1 MSLDGMEPAAILMGR
16 NAKHR
21 STATAMTD
29 KANTVEPPVA
39 STNNA
44 PISPHLFEHA
54 VEQADLAVSITDTR
68 ANILYV
74 NPAFTRVTGYS
85 LEEALGKNESML
97 SHKTTP
103 ASVYQ
108 QLWGHIT
115 SGKSWSGRLVNR
127 RKDGSQY
134 LAELVITPVTDDQGR
149 LTNYLGLHRD
159 VTDLHRLESE
169 VRNQKALIESV
180 VDSAPLALALLDGE
194 DSVVLDNHEY
204 KKLMADLNMAE
215 PASVILDAV
224 RADLGRGMGLP
235 REGGHAFLDREVR
248 IDQPG
253 WHTPR
258 WFSCSGIWVRRDDAD
273 AHSFFGGQGSIL
285 LLLVVSEI
293 TARRAQQEKAR
304 MAALKAMLAEQSRVN
319 ELRETLS
326 AAVFQLEGPINVM
339 SSVLGTIERRGNSLP
354 AGDALAEAL
363 HAAREAVET
372 LRGAIPGQPP
382 EVPMAVNLNEAL
394 RDVLD
399 LVTGRLLSA
408 GIGVSWRP
416 QAVLPALNG
425 YPNRL
430 RAMFSALVEN
440 AIEAMNTKGWQEREL
455 VLATR
460 GLGDAIEVLIEDSGP
475 GIPPE
480 LRLRVFEP
488 FFTTKKG
495 WGQHPGTGLAIAQ
508 QVALDHGGS
517 IEIDPAETGGCRVR
531 VLLPLV
537 GARGERS

>member
-1 MSLDGMEPAAILMGR
+1 MTRKDKPASPAAADPSGVGIL
-16 NAKHR
+16 
-21 STATAMTD
+21 
-29 KANTVEPPVA
+29 
-39 STNNA
+39 
-44 PISPHLFEHA
+44 PHVFQHA
-54 VEQADLAVSITDTR
+54 VEQADLAVSITDTQ

-85 LEEALGKNESML
+85 QAEAGGKNESML

-103 ASVYQ
+103 PAVYRE
-108 QLWGHIT
+108 LWGRIT
-115 SGKSWSGRLVNR
+115 GGQPWSGRLVNR
-127 RKDGSQY
+127 RKDGSRY
-134 LAELVITPVTDDQGR
+134 LAELTITPVHDAEGR
-149 LTNYLGLHRD
+149 VTNYLGLHRD
-159 VTDLHRLESE
+159 VTELHRLESE

-204 KKLMADLNMAE
+204 KKLMADLGMAE
-215 PASVILDAV
+215 PATVILDAV
-224 RADLGRGMGLP
+224 RADLGHGMGVP
-235 REGGHAFLDREVR
+235 REGGHAFLDREIR

-253 WHTPR
+253 WRTPR
-258 WFSCSGIWVRRDDAD
+258 WFSCSGIWVRRDDGDAD
-273 AHSFFGGQGSIL
+273 SFFGRENSIL
-285 LLLVVSEI
+285 LLLVASEI

-304 MAALKAMLAEQSRVN
+304 MAALQAMLAEQNRVN

-339 SSVLGTIERRGNSLP
+339 NSVMGTIERRGCCVP
-354 AGDALAEAL
+354 AGDALVEAL
-363 HAAREAVET
+363 KAAREAVET
-372 LRGAIPGQPP
+372 LRGAIPSQSP
-382 EVPMAVNLNEAL
+382 ETPLAVNLNEAL

-399 LVTGRLLSA
+399 LVTGRLLAA
-408 GIGVSWRP
+408 GIGISWRP
-416 QAVLPALNG
+416 QAVLPAISG

-430 RAMFSALVEN
+430 RAMLSALVEN
-440 AIEAMNTKGWQEREL
+440 AIEAMNAKGWREREL
-455 VLATR
+455 TLATR
-460 GLGDAIEVLIEDSGP
+460 SLGDAIEVLIQDSGP

-517 IEIDPAETGGCRVR
+517 IEIDPAEAGGCRVR
-531 VLLPLV
+531 VLLPLGGVV
-537 GARGERS
+537 GEPS